1 MFFMAVLF
9 TNDAFGQ
16 IESCNS
22 RVRNEMDREAIC
34 DHSFKQPKP
43 LTDFVFYNIGKDSRE
58 MHFRARKEKN
68 GLYGYLSK
76 SGKWHIPPIYK
87 RATDFDGDIAAVQ
100 LDEKNL
106 VINRAGQVLADFG
119 DRYVSGFNGGY
130 AFILDGP
137 FKYEDGYRC
146 KIYKDLDVISKMNII
161 PDQEDSECAKIDSK
175 LNILNS
181 QLKEVS
187 LNNSCDATFSNI
199 WMSTF
204 SIQKFGGFPCRNN
217 EKWGIFSIKNG
228 FIVQPEYDG
237 MFIRSYG
244 FLSGNKIGSAKKIT
258 KSTITGRTM
267 ERYDILY
274 ENGKFSFNRK
284 EFIDEPPYDYIVVR
298 YLYEK
303 SLKASNAFLKL
314 TGVDKEFSVKE
325 YPFHFVGMIG
335 ALFSTVAIG
344 VLLSLKGWKFWQYG
358 LVAPIGGVAAGVFI
372 GFAALIAFII
382 AIAWFIFAA
391 LGHNIFERNDN

>member
-1 MFFMAVLF
+1 MAVLF
-9 TNDAFGQ
+9 TNDVFGQ

-43 LTDFVFYNIGKDSRE
+43 LTDFAFYNIGKDSRE

-106 VINRAGQVLADFG
+106 VINRSGQVLADFG

-146 KIYKDLDVISKMNII
+146 KIYKDLGVISEITTI
-161 PDQEDSECAKIDSK
+161 PDQEDPGCAKIESR

-181 QLKEVS
+181 QLKVLS

-199 WMSTF
+199 LMST
-204 SIQKFGGFPCRNN
+204 SPIKRFGGFPCRNN
-217 EKWGIFSIKNG
+217 GKWGVFSIENG
-228 FIVQPEYDG
+228 YIVQPVYDVLYVH
-237 MFIRSYG
+237 RSG
-244 FLSGNKIGSAKKIT
+244 FLSNNKIGFATKIT
-258 KSTITGRTM
+258 KSTITGRTI
-267 ERYDILY
+267 EKYDILY
-274 ENGKFSFNRK
+274 DNGKFTFERK
-284 EFIDEPPYDYIVVR
+284 NFVDEPPFDYVVVR

-314 TGVDKEFSVKE
+314 TGVDKEFAIKD
-325 YPFHFVGMIG
+325 YPFHFVGLIG
-335 ALFSTVAIG
+335 TLFATVAIG

-358 LVAPIGGVAAGVFI
+358 LVAPVGGVVAGVFI
-372 GFAALIAFII
+372 GFAALIAFIV
-382 AIAWFIFAA
+382 AIVWFVFAA
-391 LGHNIFERNDN
+391 LGHNIFERDDN

>member
-1 MFFMAVLF
+1 MKIFKLFLSMFFMAVLF

-244 FLSGNKIGSAKKIT
+244 FLSGNKIGSAKKSPSRQSQAAPWSVMIFCT
-258 KSTITGRTM
+258 RMVNFHSI
-267 ERYDILY
+267 
-274 ENGKFSFNRK
+274 
-284 EFIDEPPYDYIVVR
+284 
-298 YLYEK
+298 EK
-303 SLKASNAFLKL
+303 NL
-314 TGVDKEFSVKE
+314 
-325 YPFHFVGMIG
+325 
-335 ALFSTVAIG
+335 
-344 VLLSLKGWKFWQYG
+344 
-358 LVAPIGGVAAGVFI
+358 
-372 GFAALIAFII
+372 
-382 AIAWFIFAA
+382 
-391 LGHNIFERNDN
+391 